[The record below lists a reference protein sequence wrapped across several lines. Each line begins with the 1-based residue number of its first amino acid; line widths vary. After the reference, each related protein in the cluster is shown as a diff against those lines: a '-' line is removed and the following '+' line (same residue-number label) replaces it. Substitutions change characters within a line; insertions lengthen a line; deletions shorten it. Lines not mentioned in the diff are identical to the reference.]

1 MVVVFLDVR
10 LRWVFMEYLRDG
22 GEFMCEKERKN
33 DSFCLWMGEWRNER
47 VTENDW
53 KKMEGKKKLKENRS
67 FKSVVY
73 PCLAKWRVF
82 LECEVW
88 MKKRWER
95 FLC

>member
-53 KKMEGKKKLKENRS
+53 KKMEGKKKWKKIGLLK
-67 FKSVVY
+67 
-73 PCLAKWRVF
+73 
-82 LECEVW
+82 VW
-88 MKKRWER
+88 
-95 FLC
+95 FIHA